1 MLRFMK
7 RYLLLLTLFVSA
19 VLSAQTTTSAGFGLD
34 PSDEGAVRAMQARMQ
49 RIRDTKK
56 RPTLA
61 LVLSGGGAKGAAT
74 VGALKYLEQYKLP
87 VDMVVGT
94 SIGGLLGGC
103 YAMGYTPEFLD
114 SLMLNID
121 WDRTMSDKVDWEYIP
136 YGRRKYKEK
145 FALSF
150 PFYYS
155 VKDFQNQF
163 KEDIRYANPSDGRLH
178 LSADDG
184 DADGMVMK
192 SLMSSLP
199 AGYIF
204 GQNVQYL
211 ISSLTPGY
219 ADSTDFLKLPVP
231 FACVATDVV
240 SGRAKVWHNGSLNT
254 AMRSTMSI
262 PGLFAPV
269 RTKGMVLVDGGM
281 RNNFPVDLAQRMG
294 ADIVIGVDLSD
305 SKSGYE
311 EIHNIADILWRGIDM
326 FAEDSFERNVKS
338 VDVRIKPDLTG
349 YGMMSFNRAAV
360 DTMLVRGYKAA
371 EEMAEELAA
380 IRSLMGRD
388 TLRLAGPKAVDI
400 DRTPVLI
407 DSVEVL
413 GVSGKEADY
422 VRTKLKVHAG
432 DRVSRADVED
442 ALNTIYGK
450 GSYEY
455 ISYEMLGKEEPFR
468 LRINC
473 KRGPKHLL
481 GVGFRMDTEDLVSLL
496 LNVGLNTTAMRGS
509 SLDMTARVGA
519 NPYLD
524 LHYAY
529 ETPRWPTFNVR
540 TDLRWTDHNNF
551 LMGENRFNVAYLTSR
566 QEVYASNMEWSN
578 FDVKCG
584 LQNTFFNIA
593 HLLASD
599 VIGDYDRSL
608 WRSDYPGVFIDGT
621 AYTLDN
627 GYFPHQGF
635 SAHLRYDLISRVF
648 DGPSY
653 PGFFGIVSA
662 SGLMPVPIGSR
673 FTLTMAGGFRF
684 IFGDDIPIPF
694 ANVLGGEMAG
704 RYADHQM
711 PFIGINNAAFRRN
724 NLAVLR
730 SDLRY
735 EVARNNYLTATFNYS
750 RDFYSFRQFENGVD
764 LYGCGLGYAY
774 DTVVGPFKAI
784 VHWSSMTRKVGFYA
798 SVGFDF

>member
-1 MLRFMK
+1 MK
-7 RYLLLLTLFVSA
+7 RYLFLIVLFLSA
-19 VLSAQTTTSAGFGLD
+19 VLSAQDKSSSGFGLD
-34 PSDEGAVRAMQARMQ
+34 PSDVEAIRVMKARMQ
-49 RIRDTKK
+49 RIRDTQH

-74 VGALKYLEQYKLP
+74 VGALKYLEQYDFP
-87 VDMVVGT
+87 IDMVVGT
-94 SIGGLLGGC
+94 SIGGLLGGM
-103 YAMGYTPEFLD
+103 YSLGYTPEFLD

-136 YGRRKYKEK
+136 YGRRRYKEK

-155 VKDFQNQF
+155 VQDFQNQL
-163 KEDIRYANPSDGRLH
+163 KEDIRYAHPTDGRLH
-178 LSADDG
+178 LAAGDG

-199 AGYIF
+199 SGYIF

-211 ISSLTPGY
+211 LSSLTPGY
-219 ADSTDFLKLPVP
+219 ADSTDFLKLPIP
-231 FACVATDVV
+231 FVCVSTDIV
-240 SGRAKVWHNGSLNT
+240 SGKAKVWHNGSLNT
-254 AMRSTMSI
+254 ALRSTMSI

-281 RNNFPVDLAQRMG
+281 RNNFPVDLAQQMG
-294 ADIVIGVDLSD
+294 ADLVIGVDLSD
-305 SKSGYE
+305 SKTGYE

-326 FAEDSFERNVKS
+326 FAEDSFQRNIDK

-349 YGMMSFNRAAV
+349 YGMMSFNREAI
-360 DTMLVRGYKAA
+360 DTMLVRGYQAA
-371 EEMAEELAA
+371 EEQASTLASFK
-380 IRSLMGRD
+380 RLMGGD
-388 TLRLAGPKAVDI
+388 TFRLSGPPAVNI
-400 DRTPVLI
+400 GKTPVLI

-422 VRTKLKVHAG
+422 LRAKLKVHAG
-432 DRVSRADVED
+432 DRVTRADIED
-442 ALNTIYGK
+442 ALNTIFGK

-455 ISYEMLGKEEPFR
+455 VSYDLLGKEEPFH

-481 GVGFRMDTEDLVSLL
+481 GVGFRLDTEDLVSLL

-509 SLDMTARVGA
+509 SLDITARIGA

-529 ETPRWPTFNVR
+529 ETPKWPTFNVR

-551 LMGENRFNVAYLTSR
+551 LMGTNRFNVAYLSST

-578 FDVKCG
+578 FDVQGG
-584 LQNTFFNIA
+584 LRNTYFNIA

-608 WRSDYPGVFIDGT
+608 WKMDYPGVFIDAT
-621 AYTLDN
+621 AYTLDD
-627 GYFPHQGF
+627 GYFPRQGF
-635 SAHLRYDLISRVF
+635 SANLRYDLVSRVF
-648 DGPSY
+648 DGPDY
-653 PGFFGIVSA
+653 PGFFGIA
-662 SGLMPVPIGSR
+662 SGTGKMPVPIGPR
-673 FTLTMAGGFRF
+673 FTLTMMGGFRF

-694 ANVLGGEMAG
+694 ANVLGGEMLG
-704 RYADHQM
+704 RYVDHQL

-724 NLAVLR
+724 NLVVLR

-735 EVARNNYLTATFNYS
+735 ELFRNNYITAAFNYS
-750 RDFYSFRQFENGVD
+750 RDFYSFRQFETGEN
-764 LYGCGLGYAY
+764 LYGFGLGYAY
-774 DTVVGPFKAI
+774 DTIVGPLKAI
-784 VHWSSMTRKVGFYA
+784 VHWSSMTRKVGAYL
-798 SVGFDF
+798 SLGFDF